1 MSQIDLVMYLVGSES
16 RVSGILRVVVVVV
29 AGKQSCILGLKKIP
43 VPWFSSCPY

>member
-16 RVSGILRVVVVVV
+16 RVSGILRVVVVV

-43 VPWFSSCPY
+43 VP